1 MLIRQ
6 ETNKDYSKVYDL
18 IKLAFE
24 TAEHS
29 DGNEHDLTNALRQ
42 SDAFVPEL
50 ALVAEMDGEIA
61 GHILFTEG
69 KVGSDTVLVLAPL
82 SVSPNYQKKGIGT
95 ALMAEAHKIA
105 KEMNYSYALVL
116 GSEKYYPRVGYVPA
130 ELFGI
135 EVPAG
140 IPSANFMAMKLTA
153 NAEPI
158 KGAVT
163 YAKEFGEEI

>member
-6 ETNKDYSKVYDL
+6 ETSKDYSQVYDL

-29 DGNEHDLTNALRQ
+29 DGNEHDLANALRQ

-50 ALVAEMDGEIA
+50 TLVAEIDGEIA

-69 KVGSDTVLVLAPL
+69 KVGDDTVLVLAPL
-82 SVSPNYQKKGIGT
+82 SVLPKYQKKGVGT

-105 KEMNYSYALVL
+105 KKMNYQYSLVL
-116 GSEKYYPRVGYVPA
+116 GSEKYYPRVGYNPA
-130 ELFGI
+130 EKFGI
-135 EVPAG
+135 KVPEG
-140 IPSANFMAMKLTA
+140 IPSANFMAMKLTEKA
-153 NAEPI
+153 QPI

-163 YAKEFGEEI
+163 YAKEFGM